1 MTLGSV
7 DGPIPEEKLREF
19 LACARQA
26 QSKSCGTAAS
36 GHAAAAAAA
45 AAASPSPAA
54 AAAAAP
60 VAAIVGHAE
69 GGVSAAGSAR
79 IMNGIIGLEQGVVSG
94 TSRVP
99 APKSSLLKRRR
110 VVTGFG
116 SERTDDARGDQ
127 DRRDQEALQRAGDT
141 EQGM

>member
-1 MTLGSV
+1 MKLGCV

-19 LACARQA
+19 LACARQS
-26 QSKSCGTAAS
+26 QSKPCGTAAS
-36 GHAAAAAAA
+36 GHAAAAAA

-60 VAAIVGHAE
+60 VAPIVGHAE

-79 IMNGIIGLEQGVVSG
+79 IMNGLIGLEQGVVSG